1 MFLTYYYRITKM
13 KTLKKIADIY
23 RQDGKTFLYHLA
35 SVGTSTIAGAMT
47 AGYLENSGYN
57 PAINSSVTTGV
68 AAGSYWT
75 PFIGLLARNERGE
88 MKDETGN
95 YNRKKIASK
104 IAQYASF
111 VGIGEFLYTAVRGVM
126 QYQLQKEFDA
136 PSASVLTDI
145 ACATAYG
152 ILVPPI
158 RHALRSVGGERKLEQ
173 IANSNQE
180 SNKPMTG
187 VEQ

>member
-1 MFLTYYYRITKM
+1 M
-13 KTLKKIADIY
+13 KILKNIANIY

-35 SVGTSTIAGAMT
+35 SVGTSTIAGAIT
-47 AGYLENSGYN
+47 AGYLENSGYSQ
-57 PAINSSVTTGV
+57 AINSSITTGV

-75 PFIGLLARNERGE
+75 PFIGLLTRNERDE
-88 MKDETGN
+88 MKDETGK
-95 YNRKKIASK
+95 YSCKKIASK

-126 QYQLQKEFDA
+126 QYQLQKELDA
-136 PSASVLTDI
+136 PSASVLTDL

-158 RHALRSVGGERKLEQ
+158 RHALRSVGGEGKLEQ
-173 IANSNQE
+173 IVNSNQE
-180 SNKPMTG
+180 SDRSMAG